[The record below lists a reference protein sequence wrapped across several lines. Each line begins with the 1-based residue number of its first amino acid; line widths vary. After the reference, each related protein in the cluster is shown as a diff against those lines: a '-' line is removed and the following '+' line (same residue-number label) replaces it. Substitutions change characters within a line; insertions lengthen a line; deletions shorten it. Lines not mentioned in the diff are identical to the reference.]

1 MGLLNRYAETLSE
14 LGSFVLPEPLKDMRV
29 GLFNTTLANELAL
42 PAPLLQPQNMLD
54 WLYSPVTP
62 LTQQAFA
69 QKYGGHQFGQWN
81 PELGDG
87 RGLLLAEVID
97 SNAQPHDLHLKGA
110 GPTPYSRHADGR
122 AVLRSTLREYIGA
135 EALHYLGIPSSR
147 SLCLFTSADTVYR
160 ERPETGAMMIRT
172 APSHI
177 RFGHFEYYFYA
188 SQKDKLQRL
197 LDFTIEHH
205 FAECKAAT
213 NPYAAL
219 LGAVVTRTAR
229 LVALWQSHGFVH
241 GVMNTDNMSIHGIT
255 FDYGPFAFLDNY
267 EPGAVFNHSDHQ
279 GRYAFNQQPG
289 IALWNLNALAH
300 AFSGHCSVDEIKAAL
315 STFEPTF
322 ISQYQHVMLSRM
334 GLETNEQEQSLA
346 LMQSWLQIL
355 ETKNLDY
362 TYCFR
367 QLALAD
373 INKTQCPFNDIF
385 VSQENRFNHVTLV
398 DQEKA
403 DAWWESYRELRLAK
417 EEETELLSLNPAVIP
432 RTHLLQQAIELA
444 EKGDFSLSESLLEAT
459 STPFDARWDT
469 HAFSKPPSSST
480 HTSLSCSS

>member
-14 LGSFVLPEPLKDMRV
+14 LGSFVHPEPLRGMRV
-29 GLFNTTLANELAL
+29 GLFNAALANELAL
-42 PAPLLQPQNMLD
+42 PNALMQPQNMLE
-54 WLYSPVTP
+54 WLHSPVTP
-62 LTQQAFA
+62 LTQRAFA

-97 SNAQPHDLHLKGA
+97 SSAQPQDLHLKGA

-147 SLCLFTSADTVYR
+147 SLCLFTSSDTVYR
-160 ERPETGAMMIRT
+160 ERSETGAMMIRT

-188 SQKDKLQRL
+188 SQTDNLQRL
-197 LDFTIEHH
+197 LDFTIEYH
-205 FAECKAAT
+205 FAECKEAT

-219 LGAVVTRTAR
+219 LGAVVIRTDR
-229 LVALWQSHGFVH
+229 LIALWQNHGFVH

-255 FDYGPFAFLDNY
+255 FDYGPFAFLDSY
-267 EPGAVFNHSDHQ
+267 EPSAVFNHSDHQ
-279 GRYAFNQQPG
+279 GRYAFNQQPSV
-289 IALWNLNALAH
+289 ALWNLNALAH

-322 ISQYQHVMLSRM
+322 ISQYQHLMLSRM
-334 GLETNEQEQSLA
+334 GLETSEQEQSLA

-355 ETKNLDY
+355 ETENQDY
-362 TYCFR
+362 TYNFR
-367 QLALAD
+367 HLALAD
-373 INKTQCPFNDIF
+373 VSCIPCPFRDTF
-385 VSQENRFNHVTLV
+385 VDR
-398 DQEKA
+398 EKL
-403 DAWWESYRELRLAK
+403 DTWWESYRQLRLVR
-417 EEETELLSLNPAVIP
+417 EDEPQLLSLNPAVIP

-444 EKGDFSLSESLLEAT
+444 EKGDFSLSEALLEAT
-459 STPFDARWDT
+459 STPFDTKWDI
-469 HAFSKPPSSST
+469 HPFSKPPSSST